1 MKKIR
6 EIRILDLSFWPN
18 LSYFFR
24 IFVITMK
31 VTEHYQTSLRGR
43 RWVIFEWTWKISD
56 FLPWNVRHKL
66 SISGKFMTTYK
77 CIYFRN
83 ETRYKQTEKDL

>member
-1 MKKIR
+1 MICKITNFFCEFFSTKKNRKIRQILIMKKIR

-43 RWVIFEWTWKISD
+43 R
-56 FLPWNVRHKL
+56 
-66 SISGKFMTTYK
+66 
-77 CIYFRN
+77 
-83 ETRYKQTEKDL
+83 